1 MRKLS
6 TLLLAVALVCVLST
20 VGHGAARKA
29 VIEIITSTTC
39 APCYPADVF
48 YFQQWYPN
56 YGGNASVVTL
66 AYHVW
71 WPSPGNDPMYTVN
84 TAPVQTRM
92 NYYAPSGNYAP
103 RAFIDGFIDGT
114 QNYTGWPGAIEGRWL
129 DFSPISITLTG
140 TRGGNTLTMNAAI
153 TAEQAVNSSNWRVHW
168 VVVESELNYPQNSG
182 SGYVPFL
189 HHFVHRNMYP
199 DANGSPIT
207 ISQGQTVNVPRV
219 ITLNSTWVAAN
230 CRVLVFVQ
238 NNTDKK
244 IQNAEYIEVPNIPTG
259 VGEPE
264 NGIPTAFG
272 ISQNYPNPFNPSTE
286 LDYAVKEASFVS
298 IKVFNLLGQEV
309 RTLVSEHKDRG
320 IHKAAWDGKDD
331 AGREVPSGMYLYTMV
346 AGDFSQSQ
354 KMMLL
359 K

>member
-1 MRKLS
+1 
-6 TLLLAVALVCVLST
+6 
-20 VGHGAARKA
+20 
-29 VIEIITSTTC
+29 
-39 APCYPADVF
+39 
-48 YFQQWYPN
+48 
-56 YGGNASVVTL
+56 
-66 AYHVW
+66 
-71 WPSPGNDPMYTVN
+71 
-84 TAPVQTRM
+84 
-92 NYYAPSGNYAP
+92 
-103 RAFIDGFIDGT
+103 
-114 QNYTGWPGAIEGRWL
+114 
-129 DFSPISITLTG
+129 
-140 TRGGNTLTMNAAI
+140 
-153 TAEQAVNSSNWRVHW
+153 
-168 VVVESELNYPQNSG
+168 
-182 SGYVPFL
+182 
-189 HHFVHRNMYP
+189 
-199 DANGSPIT
+199 
-207 ISQGQTVNVPRV
+207 
-219 ITLNSTWVAAN
+219 
-230 CRVLVFVQ
+230 
-238 NNTDKK
+238 
-244 IQNAEYIEVPNIPTG
+244 